1 MEAVL
6 HKKIRVRIAPSPT
19 GFFHIGTARTA
30 LFNYL
35 YARKYSGDF
44 IVRIE
49 DTDKERSEKH
59 FEQDIL
65 DGLSWLGITYDE
77 GPGKEGLHGPYHQ
90 SQRTEHYTKGI
101 DALLVNGKA
110 YHCFC
115 TKEELEAQRSDSE
128 SQGLPPRYSGCCGKL
143 SQEEVEKNLVNKM
156 PSVIRFRTP
165 ETRVSFHDLIKGPI
179 EFDASLTGDFVIA
192 RTRTDVLYNFAVVMD
207 DAAMEIT
214 HVLRG
219 EDHISNTPKQIL
231 LQHAL
236 GFSTPV
242 YGHIPLILGPDRSKL
257 SKRHGALPV
266 LEYKKMGYLP
276 EAVVNFIALLG
287 WNPGTEKEMF
297 SLDELTKA
305 FDIERVNTSNAIY
318 NIQKL
323 DWFNAQYL
331 RKLSLSELTA
341 LCMPY
346 LKEAGL
352 HPDVSRAEKVVA
364 LEHERL
370 KKLSDI
376 VPLASFFF
384 VLPHYDAALL
394 TWKKSDAQSARKY
407 LEAVRVV
414 CDRIPSD
421 VWDKTHIHT
430 ALAELVAGAS
440 MGDVYW
446 PLRVALSGQEHSPG
460 PEEIAEA
467 LGKEETLKRIDQ
479 ALQK

>member
-1 MEAVL
+1 MSSIP

-35 YARKYSGDF
+35 YARKHGGDF

-65 DGLSWLGITYDE
+65 DGLAWLGIAYDE
-77 GPGKEGLHGPYHQ
+77 GPGKEGPHGPYHQ
-90 SQRTEHYTKGI
+90 SRRSEHYAKGI
-101 DALLVNGKA
+101 DALLANGKA

-128 SQGLPPRYSGCCGKL
+128 AEGLPPKYSGRCGVL
-143 SQEEVEKNLVNKM
+143 SKQEEQKNLENKI

-165 ETRVSFHDLIKGPI
+165 ETRVSFHDLIKGLI

-192 RTRTDVLYNFAVVMD
+192 RRPQDVLYNFAVVMD
-207 DAAMEIT
+207 DADMEIT

-236 GFSTPV
+236 GFTTPV

-276 EAVVNFIALLG
+276 QALVNFIAMLG
-287 WNPGTEKEMF
+287 WNPGTEKEIF
-297 SLDELTKA
+297 SLHELTEA
-305 FDIERVNTSNAIY
+305 FDIGRVNVSNAIY
-318 NIQKL
+318 NTQKL

-331 RKLSLSELTA
+331 RKLSLQELTA
-341 LCMPY
+341 LCLPY
-346 LKEAGL
+346 LQEAGL
-352 HPDVSRAEKVVA
+352 HPDISRAEKVVA

-384 VLPHYDAALL
+384 VLPQYDAALL
-394 TWKKSDAQSARKY
+394 TWKKSDAQSARKH
-407 LEAVRVV
+407 LEAVRVI
-414 CDRIPSD
+414 CNAIPAD
-421 VWDKTHIHT
+421 AWDKPHIHT

-440 MGDVYW
+440 TGDIYW

-467 LGKEETLKRIDQ
+467 LGKEETLKRIAI

>member
-1 MEAVL
+1 MEKIVS
-6 HKKIRVRIAPSPT
+6 KKVRVRIAPSPT

-35 YARKYSGDF
+35 YARKHGGEF
-44 IVRIE
+44 IMRIE
-49 DTDKERSEKH
+49 DTDKERSEKR

-65 DGLSWLGITYDE
+65 DGLVWLGIAYDE
-77 GPGKEGLHGPYHQ
+77 GPGKEGSYGPYHQ
-90 SQRTEHYTKGI
+90 SERSEQYAKGI

-128 SQGLPPRYSGCCGKL
+128 SQGMPPKYSGHCGKL
-143 SQEEVEKNLVNKM
+143 SPEEVGKNLENKM

-207 DAAMEIT
+207 DAGMEIT

-236 GFSTPV
+236 GFTTPV

-276 EAVVNFIALLG
+276 EALVNFIALLG
-287 WNPGTEKEMF
+287 WNPGTEKEIF
-297 SLDELTKA
+297 SLNELAEA
-305 FDIERVNTSNAIY
+305 FDIGRVNVSNAVY
-318 NIQKL
+318 NTQKL
-323 DWFNAQYL
+323 DWFNGQYL

-352 HPDVSRAEKVVA
+352 HPDASRAEKVVA

-376 VPLASFFF
+376 VPLSSFFF
-384 VLPHYDAALL
+384 VVPTYDAALL
-394 TWKKSDAQSARKY
+394 TWKKSDVQSARKH
-407 LEAVRVV
+407 LEATRVV
-414 CDRIPSD
+414 LDALSPD
-421 VWDKTHIHT
+421 TWTKATIHES
-430 ALAELVAGAS
+430 LAQLVAGAS
-440 MGDVYW
+440 TGDVYW

-467 LGKEETLKRIDQ
+467 LGKEETLKRITA

>member
-1 MEAVL
+1 MEATT

-19 GFFHIGTARTA
+19 GYFHIGTARTA

-35 YARKYSGDF
+35 YAKKHGGDF

-49 DTDKERSEKH
+49 DTDKGRSEKR

-65 DGLSWLGITYDE
+65 ESLTWMGIEYDE
-77 GPGKEGLHGPYHQ
+77 GPGKESNHGPYHQ
-90 SQRTEHYTKGI
+90 SLRSEHYSKGI
-101 DALLVNGKA
+101 DALLENNKG
-110 YHCFC
+110 YYCFC

-128 SQGLPPRYSGCCGKL
+128 AQGFPPKYSRRCSIL
-143 SQEEVEKNLVNKM
+143 SKQEAQKNIDNGL

-179 EFDASLTGDFVIA
+179 EFDASLIGDFVIA
-192 RTRTDVLYNFAVVMD
+192 RSRTDVLYNFAVVID
-207 DAAMEIT
+207 DAEMEIS

-219 EDHISNTPKQIL
+219 EDHVSNTPKQIL

-236 GFSTPV
+236 GFFTPV

-257 SKRHGALPV
+257 SKRHGAMAV
-266 LEYKKMGYLP
+266 LDYKKMGYLP
-276 EAVVNFIALLG
+276 EALVNFIALLG
-287 WNPGTEKEMF
+287 WNPGTEKELF
-297 SLDELTKA
+297 SLPELIDA
-305 FDIERVNTSNAIY
+305 FDVERVNISNAIY

-331 RKLSLSELTA
+331 RKLSLSELTT
-341 LCMPY
+341 LCIPY
-346 LKEAGL
+346 LQEAGIQ
-352 HPDVSRAEKVVA
+352 PDISRTEKVIA

-384 VLPHYDAALL
+384 TLPEYDVALL
-394 TWKKSDAQSARKY
+394 AWKKSDLQSAQKY
-407 LEAVRVV
+407 LKKIRSL
-414 CDRIPSD
+414 CDTIPAD
-421 VWDKTHIHT
+421 AWDKHYIHT
-430 ALAELVAGAS
+430 TLAELVEQS
-440 MGDVYW
+440 STGDIYW

-467 LGKEETLKRIDQ
+467 LGKEETLKRIDW